1 MGVAATLPELSE
13 WTLHALKNPSP
24 YRVILASVSFWPLLI
39 IESVETRAFHALLCP
54 NTCFSRTTCSLS
66 RYNVKIELDCFNCKT
81 GVFSDYSLQCS
92 QNKTITIQV
101 LQKNRL
107 VYGEYSTII
116 KKKCFQRTY
125 CCID

>member
-54 NTCFSRTTCSLS
+54 NTCFSSTTCSLS

-81 GVFSDYSLQCS
+81 GVFLRLFTSMFTK
-92 QNKTITIQV
+92 QNNCNPSFAKKIDSSMGNIQQ
-101 LQKNRL
+101 L
-107 VYGEYSTII
+107 
-116 KKKCFQRTY
+116 
-125 CCID
+125 